1 VVDQTAARTGP
12 DAGVPRSPDD
22 VDCVWLTDVL
32 GPAVGPSAHVADV
45 LVGPVGIGIGLLG
58 QLRRYTLRWEGGDG
72 PASVVAKF
80 PAAGDKSRA
89 LAEALA
95 MYPREVAFYR
105 DLGAATPLSVDC
117 YHAAVDEST
126 HDFVLVLEDMVG
138 ATTVDQLAG
147 CPVERAEQVVTALA
161 DHHARH
167 WDEAGLDRAP
177 WLERFV
183 EQGLPGQIAAAV
195 RVCWPGIRARF
206 ADELA
211 PGTLALGDGLA
222 DALPR
227 IADRLSRRPVTLSH
241 GDLRLD
247 NVFFADGS
255 DGVRLCDWQLTG
267 RSRGM
272 RDVAYFLTQSLT
284 PGDRRAAELDLV
296 ARYVRRLAS
305 QGVRSYDEDAA
316 WEDYRTATL
325 LGFAY
330 AIVALGG
337 LDQDDDRSAALPRA
351 MLSRS
356 VQAMADLGCSLPER

>member
-1 VVDQTAARTGP
+1 MVDQTAARRGL
-12 DAGVPRSPDD
+12 DAGLPRSPDD
-22 VDCVWLTDVL
+22 VDGTWLTNVI
-32 GPAVGPSAHVADV
+32 GPTVGPFARVADV
-45 LVGPVGIGIGLLG
+45 RVRPVGVGIGLLG

-72 PASVVAKF
+72 PTSVVVKF

-105 DLGAATPLSVDC
+105 DLGATTPLSVDC
-117 YHAAVDEST
+117 YHAVVDAST
-126 HDFVLVLEDMVG
+126 HDFALVLEDMGG

-147 CPVERAEQVVTALA
+147 CPCERAEQVVTALA

-167 WDEAGLDRAP
+167 WDGAGLDRAP

-183 EQGLPGQIAAAV
+183 DQGLPGQIAAAV

-206 ADELA
+206 RDELA
-211 PGTLALGDGLA
+211 PATLSLGDGLA
-222 DALPR
+222 DALPL
-227 IADRLSRRPVTLSH
+227 IAETLSRRPVTLSH
-241 GDLRLD
+241 GDVRLD
-247 NVFFADGS
+247 NVFFADG
-255 DGVRLCDWQLTG
+255 GVRLCDWQLTG

-272 RDVAYFLTQSLT
+272 RDVAYFVTQSLS
-284 PGDRRAAELDLV
+284 PGDRRAAEAGLV
-296 ARYVRRLAS
+296 ARYLGRLAS
-305 QGVRSYDEDAA
+305 QGVRGYDEDAA

-337 LDQDDDRSAALPRA
+337 LDQDDERSAALPRA
-351 MLSRS
+351 MLDRS
-356 VQAMADLGCSLPER
+356 VQAMADLGCSLPQR